1 MQSLLQARDV
11 QLQVLMRMLSEAD
24 VSAVK
29 QKQQI
34 AFLHERLTAAL
45 GSDMHPE
52 VHDASSG
59 IGDQPPQVRKDGVA
73 AALELEQML
82 GEDEQSSQASTSDV
96 VGST

>member
-59 IGDQPPQVRKDGVA
+59 NSDQPLQVRKDGVA

-82 GEDEQSSQASTSDV
+82 CEDEKSQASTSDV